1 MFVGY
6 FSETNGS
13 GTQYYNYNGYSTR
26 DWNLVGDT
34 TLYAYWS
41 PNYYRLTANANEGT
55 IPSTSGWTGSGA
67 SAYKASVCFGT
78 AYGTLPTPSRT
89 GYTFAG
95 WYTSREG
102 GSLVNTATTM
112 TTEGATIYAHWTAN
126 TYNIELDPD
135 GGSGGLE
142 STTVTY
148 DQQIPSPVSPLPTR
162 TAYSFGGYY
171 TGRNGTGTQYYDRNG
186 NRTYTSVWKET
197 TGRRLYAYWIPNNY
211 TITYNV
217 NGGNSISS
225 KTYNTLSTDTL
236 ALPRRVGYEFI
247 NWKVTSSSLTPENW
261 GVNNTYLSGTL
272 LTGKYG
278 SPTLTAEWRAKDWTL
293 IYNAN
298 GGEVTPISKIVTIDT
313 AYRTLPVPTK
323 KGSIFVGW
331 YTALSGGN
339 VVNETTKMTT
349 EGATIYAH
357 WQETWANKTTVT
369 VLRTENNVL
378 KPGVEN
384 NPYLISDAEEL
395 AYLAK
400 AVENGDNFD
409 NIYFKQTANIDLKKD
424 KNNNTVDYI
433 WLPIGSNATAFSGH
447 YDGQGF
453 VISNIQTSNISN
465 ASTGK
470 LRDYQ
475 GLFGYTTNAF
485 LQKINLINGAIY
497 GSGDL
502 GGIVGH
508 MSGGKI
514 SNCLNGATVTGN
526 ANCGLIGYADC
537 VQITSCYNYGAIK
550 GTENVGGIVGYAHS
564 IDETLKTIIRNCYS
578 RCDIVATT
586 SAGGIAGGAR
596 ANTKI
601 SACGFKGNVTAS
613 TNKATLVGISA
624 TNVEISNSFAIIT
637 GTSDMNFNNGS
648 GIATNCISK
657 LSDESHKKYIG
668 TSFENWSVLLDN
680 SGNGQPLPAGFS
692 WLGIGGEKLT
702 IGGIENLG
710 YRPNT

>member
-1 MFVGY
+1 M
-6 FSETNGS
+6 
-13 GTQYYNYNGYSTR
+13 
-26 DWNLVGDT
+26 
-34 TLYAYWS
+34 
-41 PNYYRLTANANEGT
+41 
-55 IPSTSGWTGSGA
+55 
-67 SAYKASVCFGT
+67 
-78 AYGTLPTPSRT
+78 
-89 GYTFAG
+89 
-95 WYTSREG
+95 
-102 GSLVNTATTM
+102 
-112 TTEGATIYAHWTAN
+112 
-126 TYNIELDPD
+126 
-135 GGSGGLE
+135 E

-357 WQETWANKTTVT
+357 WQETGANKTTVT

-692 WLGIGGEKLT
+692 WLGIGGKKLT
-702 IGGIENLG
+702 ESDIINLG
-710 YRPNT
+710 YVKS